1 MNIPKLK
8 KIKTKKNY
16 HGIPLEDDY
25 SWVDQPNILEVLKDP
40 KKLDPEV
47 KDYIES
53 NNKFTENY
61 FKDVKNLQKDL
72 FNEIKGK
79 IKLDDTGL
87 KYKDKRY
94 FYWSKTEAKGN
105 YGKRMRQLIDGSKPE
120 EIFFDGDVEK
130 KKSGS
135 EYFGVGVVSTS
146 YCDNFIAYSLDLK
159 GSEYYTIYLRDLRTG
174 KNERDLIENTS
185 GSITWSL
192 DSKSFFYS
200 KLDEYHRPR
209 QIFKHV
215 IGTSSDQDQLIFEE
229 KDETFTCGI
238 GITSDEKYFI
248 IGTSD
253 HITTEEYFFPTDAK
267 EIKPMLFQKRKK
279 DVRYSI
285 DSWQGYFYV
294 HTNEEARDYKVLRCK
309 TDQINKLE
317 VFIPS
322 KKETV
327 IGGLEFLDNYILRS
341 EKSDAIPKLYVRN
354 IKTNKEEEIKVSDEA
369 IGVPGVSLMQR
380 DTNTTM
386 IRVGWESMATPGR
399 VYEYDIISKEK
410 KLVKET
416 EIPSGHDPNKYIVE
430 RIKAESHD
438 GQMIPISLVRLKTAK
453 QDGSSKILLYAY
465 GAYKHS
471 ISPSFSASRFCLVDR
486 GITFAI
492 AHVRGGGDLGDKHH
506 EKGKKKFKKNTFL
519 DYIACANHLIEQ
531 RYTHKGGICFY
542 GGSAGGLTGG
552 AVANMKPDL
561 FFGMLLLVPF
571 VDTMT
576 TMLNEK
582 LPLTPGEWEMWG
594 NPIKSK
600 EYFEYI
606 LSYSP
611 YNNLDRKDYPPM
623 LITTSL
629 FDNRVLYSEP
639 VKYIAKLRDKKS
651 DNNIQLLKCK
661 MEAAGHG
668 GMSGRDNAITELAEE
683 YSFILKSAKI
693 LNNNLKK

>member
-1 MNIPKLK
+1 MNIPKLRK
-8 KIKTKKNY
+8 NKTKKNY
-16 HGIPLEDDY
+16 HGITLEDDY

-40 KKLDPEV
+40 KKLDTEV
-47 KDYIES
+47 KDYIEA
-53 NNKFTENY
+53 NNEITENY
-61 FKDVKNLQKDL
+61 FKDVKDFQKHL

-87 KYKDKRY
+87 KYKDKKY
-94 FYWSKTEAKGN
+94 YYWTKTEAKGN

-120 EIFFDGDVEK
+120 EIFFDGDLEK

-135 EYFGVGVVSTS
+135 EYFGVGTVSTS

-174 KNERDLIENTS
+174 KNEKDIIENTS
-185 GSITWSL
+185 GSVTWSL
-192 DSKSFFYS
+192 DNKSFFYS
-200 KLDEYHRPR
+200 KLDKYHRPR

-215 IGTSSDQDQLIFEE
+215 IGTSSNQDQLIFEE

-267 EIKPMLFQKRKK
+267 EINLTLFQKRKN

-285 DSWQGYFYV
+285 DSWQGFFYV

-309 TDQINKLE
+309 NDQINKLE
-317 VFIPS
+317 VFLPP
-322 KKETV
+322 KEETV
-327 IGGLEFLDNYILRS
+327 IGGLEFLDDYILRS
-341 EKSDAIPKLYVRN
+341 EKSDAITKLYVRD

-369 IGVPGVSLMQR
+369 IGVPGISLMQR

-399 VYEYDIISKEK
+399 VYEYDIVSKEK
-410 KLVKET
+410 KLVKEI
-416 EIPSGHDPNKYIVE
+416 EIPSGHDANKYIVE

-453 QDGSSKILLYAY
+453 QDGNSKILLYAY

-471 ISPSFSASRFCLVDR
+471 ISPSFSASRFCLIDR

-531 RYTHKGGICFY
+531 RYTYKGGICFY

-552 AVANMKPDL
+552 AVANMAPDL

-611 YNNLDRKDYPPM
+611 YNNLDKKDYPPM

-683 YSFILKSAKI
+683 YSFILKSANI
-693 LNNNLKK
+693 LK

>member
-25 SWVDQPNILEVLKDP
+25 SWVDQPNILEVLKDS
-40 KKLDPEV
+40 KKLDTEV
-47 KDYIES
+47 KDYIEA
-53 NNKFTENY
+53 NNKITENY
-61 FKDVKNLQKDL
+61 FKDVEYLQKDL

-94 FYWSKTEAKGN
+94 YYWSKTEAKGN
-105 YGKRMRQLIDGSKPE
+105 YGKRMRQLIDGSRPE
-120 EIFFDGDVEK
+120 EIFFDGDLEK

-135 EYFGVGVVSTS
+135 EYFGVGTVSTS
-146 YCDNFIAYSLDLK
+146 YCDNYIAYSVDLK

-174 KNERDLIENTS
+174 KNEKDIIENTS
-185 GSITWSL
+185 GSVTWSL
-192 DSKSFFYS
+192 DNKSFFYS
-200 KLDEYHRPR
+200 KLDKYHRPK

-267 EIKPMLFQKRKK
+267 EINPTLFQKRKN

-285 DSWQGYFYV
+285 DSWQGFFYV

-309 TDQINKLE
+309 TDQINNLE
-317 VFIPS
+317 VFIPA

-341 EKSDAIPKLYVRN
+341 EKSDAILKLYVRN
-354 IKTNKEEEIKVSDEA
+354 IKTNNEEEIKISDES
-369 IGVPGVSLMQR
+369 IGVPGISLMQR

-386 IRVGWESMATPGR
+386 IRVSWESMATPGR
-399 VYEYDIISKEK
+399 VYEYNIVSKEK
-410 KLVKET
+410 KLVKEI

-453 QDGSSKILLYAY
+453 QDGRSKILLYAY

-471 ISPSFSASRFCLVDR
+471 VSPSFSASRFCLIDR

-492 AHVRGGGDLGDKHH
+492 AHIRGGGDLGDSHH

-531 RYTHKGGICFY
+531 RYTYKGGICFY

-552 AVANMKPDL
+552 AVANMAPDL

-606 LSYSP
+606 LSYAP
-611 YNNLDRKDYPPM
+611 YNNLGKKDYPPM

-693 LNNNLKK
+693 LK

>member
-1 MNIPKLK
+1 MNIPELK
-8 KIKTKKNY
+8 KIKSEKKY
-16 HGIPLEDDY
+16 HNATLKDNY
-25 SWVDQPNILEVLKDP
+25 SWVDQPDILDVLKNPNKLHPDV
-40 KKLDPEV
+40 KKYIEENNLLTEKYFEDV
-47 KDYIES
+47 KD
-53 NNKFTENY
+53 
-61 FKDVKNLQKDL
+61 LQKNL

-87 KYKDKRY
+87 KYKDKR
-94 FYWSKTEAKGN
+94 FYYWTKTEAKGN

-120 EIFFDGDVEK
+120 EVFFDGDLEK

-135 EYFGVGVVSTS
+135 EYFGVGTVSTS

-174 KNERDLIENTS
+174 KNEKDIIENTS
-185 GSITWSL
+185 GSVTWAL
-192 DSKSFFYS
+192 DNKSFFYS
-200 KLDEYHRPR
+200 KLDQYHRPR

-215 IGTSSDQDQLIFEE
+215 IGTLADQDQLIFEE
-229 KDETFTCGI
+229 KDETFTCSI

-253 HITTEEYFFPTDAK
+253 HITTEEYFFPTNAK
-267 EIKPMLFQKRKK
+267 EIKPTLFQKRKN
-279 DVRYSI
+279 DVRYSV
-285 DSWQGYFYV
+285 DSWRGYFYV
-294 HTNEEARDYKVLRCK
+294 HTNDEARDYKVLRCK
-309 TDQINKLE
+309 NDQIDKLE
-317 VFIPS
+317 VFIPA

-327 IGGLEFLDNYILRS
+327 IGGFEFLDNYILRS

-354 IKTNKEEEIKVSDEA
+354 IKTNKEEEIKISDEA
-369 IGVPGVSLMQR
+369 IGVPGVSLMQK

-416 EIPSGHDPNKYIVE
+416 EIPSGHDPDKYIVE

-471 ISPSFSASRFCLVDR
+471 ISPSFSASRFCLIDR

-531 RYTHKGGICFY
+531 RYTYKGGICFY

-552 AVANMKPDL
+552 AVANMAPDL

-600 EYFEYI
+600 EYFDYI
-606 LSYSP
+606 LSYAP
-611 YNNLDRKDYPPM
+611 YNNLEKKDYPPM
-623 LITTSL
+623 LVTTSL

-639 VKYIAKLRDKKS
+639 VKYIAKLRDLKT
-651 DNNIQLLKCK
+651 DNNNQLLKCK

-693 LNNNLKK
+693 LK